1 MISHTFAI
9 DLRWTGNRGTGTA
22 DYRAYARDYEI
33 SGDGNSRTIVAFSDP
48 NTEEL
53 LIGSLS
59 AGHMLRV
66 LQLCADA
73 GITSRTTSTPR
84 AA

>member
-33 SGDGNSRTIVAFSDP
+33 SGDGKSRTIVASSDP

-59 AGHMLRV
+59 AGHMLWV

-73 GITSRTTSTPR
+73 GITSRTMSTRR